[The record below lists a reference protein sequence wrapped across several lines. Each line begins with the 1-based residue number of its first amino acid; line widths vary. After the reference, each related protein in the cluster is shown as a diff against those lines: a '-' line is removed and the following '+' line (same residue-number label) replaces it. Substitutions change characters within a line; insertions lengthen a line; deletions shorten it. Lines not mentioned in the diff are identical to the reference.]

1 MRPVVAA
8 GFLFDAKGVCFLA
21 TATRLFGA
29 NDTVRL
35 YSRWYSWDAW
45 RPGETISDLLA
56 ATWVCV
62 QAASE
67 AAPRITA
74 SHCTTLRSPEPEL
87 KGAPMQIALMSTYE
101 VLAQLLEN
109 ISSPAY
115 RIRHARVAIQS
126 GRNEVRRELLRHH
139 SRDFMSVLSLSHIR
153 RLKAQIVPLWSD
165 EHTLAQC
172 RLRGMNDRSMV
183 TKKFVAISSYG
194 STCVAIWL
202 EPTLLRAK
210 ASGHFLEPSI
220 PEPENDRQSH
230 SSGDVFLALATPPAP
245 VRWHRAIL
253 TPLASHPWPLRV
265 RFRVAARQNRRRDRR
280 VPARPH
286 L

>member
-1 MRPVVAA
+1 MRIA
-8 GFLFDAKGVCFLA
+8 
-21 TATRLFGA
+21 
-29 NDTVRL
+29 
-35 YSRWYSWDAW
+35 WDAW
-45 RPGETISDLLA
+45 RPGETISDLLV

-74 SHCTTLRSPEPEL
+74 SRCTTLRSPEPEL

-139 SRDFMSVLSLSHIR
+139 SRDFMSVLSLSHIW
-153 RLKAQIVPLWSD
+153 RLTSRPSANAVCQPVVRAPFV
-165 EHTLAQC
+165 QC
-172 RLRGMNDRSMV
+172 RSICI
-183 TKKFVAISSYG
+183 A
-194 STCVAIWL
+194 
-202 EPTLLRAK
+202 EPTLLRAGTGVRPFPGT
-210 ASGHFLEPSI
+210 S
-220 PEPENDRQSH
+220 NDWQPH
-230 SSGDVFLALATPPAP
+230 SSGDVFSALAKPPAP
-245 VRWHRAIL
+245 VRWHRAML

-265 RFRVAARQNRRRDRR
+265 QFRVAARQNRRRDRR
-280 VPARPH
+280 VPARAH